1 MTEERWIVIVGWETF
16 QHPDAGRS
24 STPPWIK
31 DATAQLS
38 KDEYRDLSGHLRGVL
53 HDLRLEYARSHRQLR
68 DSTVSLYRRLG
79 FRVSRRDLE
88 SLNHAGF
95 IEFSAS
101 NPASNPA
108 SMVASLEKSREE
120 PPLPPLVEKPKTT
133 KRKGVTGYRM
143 VRGQGGVSYVRDP
156 DGRDKPPKSYAIG
169 AEPEVQLL
177 PLAVLLETWIRNAG
191 CLYDDAAIAEEIEN
205 REKRRG
211 ETLSEPERDRLL
223 ELATELRKKDAA

>member
-1 MTEERWIVIVGWETF
+1 MTDERWIVIPNWKQF
-16 QHPDAGRS
+16 QHYADRDPR
-24 STPPWIK
+24 WIK
-31 DATAQLS
+31 NYRAQLM
-38 KDEYRDLSGHLRGVL
+38 DDDYRDLSFTQRGLL
-53 HDLRLEYARSHRQLR
+53 HGLRLLYAASDGKVLE
-68 DSTVSLYRRLG
+68 STVALTQKLGQRVTTRSLEAL
-79 FRVSRRDLE
+79 SD
-88 SLNHAGF
+88 AGL
-95 IEFSAS
+95 IAFSAS
-101 NPASNPA
+101 KPLALCYQT
-108 SMVASLEKSREE
+108 ASLEKSREEE